1 MDGKLEK
8 SDSISAD
15 EISHLAIDIGG
26 NFFFICCFSFNFFCL
41 FVCVCEREIL
51 ILVWEFGKLLAFLF
65 LVVSLRGFKDHFILY

>member
-26 NFFFICCFSFNFFCL
+26 NFFFICCCSFNFFVCL
-41 FVCVCEREIL
+41 CVCEREIL

-65 LVVSLRGFKDHFILY
+65 LIVSLRGFKDQFILY